1 MQLRHLFILLS
12 CTSALTFASPH
23 YQTCAS
29 CHGAQGEGNAA
40 MQAPA
45 LAGQSA
51 TYIAR
56 QLNYFKSGI
65 RGGDQSDTLAQQM
78 RAMAGTLPG
87 EEAVQ
92 SVSLFLANLPRTQP
106 AATIS
111 GDGDK
116 GYKLYNMKC
125 GACHGPNGQGNEA
138 LKAPALAGV
147 GDAYLARQFTL
158 FKTGARGSQ
167 PEDKPGRQM
176 KMMSTHLSND
186 DLHDVLAYINTIGR

>member
-1 MQLRHLFILLS
+1 
-12 CTSALTFASPH
+12 
-23 YQTCAS
+23 
-29 CHGAQGEGNAA
+29 

-51 TYIAR
+51 TYLAR

-78 RAMAGTLPG
+78 RAMAGILPS
-87 EEAVQ
+87 EAAVQ

-106 AATIS
+106 AVTIS
-111 GDGDK
+111 GDADK

-158 FKTGARGSQ
+158 FKTGARGSH

-186 DLHDVLAYINTIGR
+186 DLRDVLAYINTIGR